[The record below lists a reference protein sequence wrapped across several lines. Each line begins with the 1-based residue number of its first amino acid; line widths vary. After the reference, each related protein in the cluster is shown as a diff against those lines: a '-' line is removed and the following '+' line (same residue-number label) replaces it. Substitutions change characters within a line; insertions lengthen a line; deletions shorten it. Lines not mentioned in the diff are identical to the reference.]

1 MIHKLVD
8 AAQEVI
14 VTEDDVIQQK
24 VWVVIE

>member
-14 VTEDDVIQQK
+14 VTEEDVIQQK
-24 VWVVIE
+24 VSFSNH